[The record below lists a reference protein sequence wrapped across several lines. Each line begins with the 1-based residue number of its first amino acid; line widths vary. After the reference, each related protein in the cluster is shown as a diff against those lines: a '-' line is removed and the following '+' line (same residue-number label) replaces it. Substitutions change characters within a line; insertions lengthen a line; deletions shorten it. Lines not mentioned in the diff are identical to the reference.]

1 MNIRSIYI
9 SLKSVNSEI
18 GNKSSLTRIWPF
30 ERDSGEKFNMNL
42 KHLDLKGK

>member
-30 ERDSGEKFNMNL
+30 ERDSGEKFNMYL
-42 KHLDLKGK
+42 KHLDLQGK